1 MNKLINKS
9 LKIPIKCYFL
19 LWSPLIR
26 RNLLWF
32 NQLTSLYLI
41 TLFYF
46 PLLLVRIIQR
56 NRYNRT
62 HIPTYTPAQW
72 FWRNLL
78 TQLEGLASPKSIR
91 QADWLK
97 IQVKVDVKDLCWS
110 LETKAEF
117 LHCTVEVDFL
127 WETSFFALK
136 S

>member
-1 MNKLINKS
+1 MNRLINKS

-32 NQLTSLYLI
+32 NQLMSLYLI

-62 HIPTYTPAQW
+62 HILTYTPAQW
-72 FWRNLL
+72 FWRNSL

-97 IQVKVDVKDLCWS
+97 IQVKVDVKDLCLS